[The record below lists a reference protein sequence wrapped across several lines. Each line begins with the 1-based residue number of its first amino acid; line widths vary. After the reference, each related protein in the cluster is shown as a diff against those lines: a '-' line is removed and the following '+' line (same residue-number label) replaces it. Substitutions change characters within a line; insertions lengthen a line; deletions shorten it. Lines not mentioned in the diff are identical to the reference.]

1 MYTKDTSYQKAQLSL
16 AMCGTGLS
24 ISSGLYIII
33 SQPGLSHT
41 ILKFTLSL
49 TSSNQSVFSR
59 MVSLIQRS
67 GILVLMYSGL
77 GAGQFFLA
85 ALDLQVG
92 SSPDHV
98 GRICPGRYFALNAIY
113 SVVSNVL
120 ACFSIEPPLDGSK
133 HEPKMSSGIISY
145 VVIPG
150 LLNGSCLT
158 ICEMQIPRA
167 F

>member
-1 MYTKDTSYQKAQLSL
+1 M
-16 AMCGTGLS
+16 
-24 ISSGLYIII
+24 
-33 SQPGLSHT
+33 
-41 ILKFTLSL
+41 
-49 TSSNQSVFSR
+49 
-59 MVSLIQRS
+59 
-67 GILVLMYSGL
+67 LMYSGL

-92 SSPDHV
+92 SSPDRV

-133 HEPKMSSGIISY
+133 HEPKMTSGLISY
-145 VVIPG
+145 VVMPG
-150 LLNGSCLT
+150 LLNGSCLI